1 MSISIGSDDRVF
13 VLTGAGI
20 SAESGIPTFRGNGG
34 LWEGHP
40 VEQVATPE
48 AFAADPELVWRFYSM
63 RREGAAQCK
72 PNPAHAALASLEQ
85 AIGDRVIVC
94 TQNVDP
100 LHELAGSVRTLHMH
114 GELFVTRCS
123 NDACASKPFRD
134 DRLYPRRDAIP
145 HCSQCGSML
154 RPHIC
159 WFGEVPFGM
168 DEIFEEL
175 ERCTVFLTVGTSGVV
190 EPAASFVRYARRN
203 GARTYYVGPE
213 EPSNVLAF
221 ERVFLGKAG
230 EILPGL
236 IDVRPS

>member
-1 MSISIGSDDRVF
+1 MSITIERDDRVF

-20 SAESGIPTFRGNGG
+20 SAESGIPTFRGSGG

-63 RREGAAQCK
+63 RRDRASQCK
-72 PNPAHAALASLEQ
+72 PNPAHLALAELGR
-85 AIGDRVIVC
+85 AIRDRLTLC

-100 LHELAGSVRTLHMH
+100 LHELAGSPRTLHMH

-123 NDACASKPFRD
+123 NETCSSRPFRD
-134 DRLYPRRDAIP
+134 EGVYPARAQIP
-145 HCSQCGSML
+145 MCRQCGAML

-159 WFGEVPFGM
+159 WFGETPFRM
-168 DEIFEEL
+168 DELFDAL
-175 ERCTVFLTVGTSGVV
+175 AQCTVFLTVGTSGVV
-190 EPAASFVRYARRN
+190 EPAASFVRYARGG

-213 EPSNVLAF
+213 EPANAPAF
-221 ERVFLGKAG
+221 ESVFLGKAG
-230 EILPGL
+230 EVLPGL
-236 IDVRPS
+236 FRVA